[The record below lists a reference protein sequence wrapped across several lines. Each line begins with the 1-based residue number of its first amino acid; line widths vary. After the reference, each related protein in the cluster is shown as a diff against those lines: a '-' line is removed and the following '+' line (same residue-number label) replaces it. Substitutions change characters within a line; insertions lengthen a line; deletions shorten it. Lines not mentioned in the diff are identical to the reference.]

1 MRIKFSSFV
10 KSNARYQSNLTKRVI
25 ILTVGTKIQQT
36 LASAESI
43 TANLKSF
50 SLDTDNQQAKQSFQQ
65 LAQQMD
71 TIVQQL
77 KSREQIIMSEEP
89 QYKQ

>member
-1 MRIKFSSFV
+1 M
-10 KSNARYQSNLTKRVI
+10 
-25 ILTVGTKIQQT
+25 TVGTKIQQT
-36 LASAESI
+36 IASAESI

-50 SLDTDNQQAKQSFQQ
+50 SLDTDNQQAKQTFQQ